1 MNDRVFDD
9 LKMILKDS
17 DLLGEFIKI
26 DDVKEMYDFC
36 KNVYKRDEPIYTEK
50 EFSETVDDLIKS
62 LPEDLYGDNEW

>member
-1 MNDRVFDD
+1 MNDRVFND

-17 DLLGEFIKI
+17 DLLSEFIKI

-36 KNVYKRDEPIYTEK
+36 KSVYKSDVPIYSEE

-62 LPEDLYGDNEW
+62 LPENLYEDCEW